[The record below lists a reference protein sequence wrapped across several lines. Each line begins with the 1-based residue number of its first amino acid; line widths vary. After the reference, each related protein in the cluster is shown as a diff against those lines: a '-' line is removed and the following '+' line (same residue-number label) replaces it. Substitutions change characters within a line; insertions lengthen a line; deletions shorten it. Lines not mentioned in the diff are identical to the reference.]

1 MIDNSSLS
9 VNNPAST
16 SHQSALMLFFAY
28 FELIVRLYKIL
39 ESICGGGPTSACRC
53 LSKHLNILRKRA
65 HKQPNEKKHRQIEL
79 HVHHCDSKFTDV
91 VIFLLQNQNML
102 KICLNSI

>member
-39 ESICGGGPTSACRC
+39 ESICGGGPTSAAVNQQT
-53 LSKHLNILRKRA
+53 LKHT
-65 HKQPNEKKHRQIEL
+65 EKTCTQ
-79 HVHHCDSKFTDV
+79 TA
-91 VIFLLQNQNML
+91 
-102 KICLNSI
+102 